1 LRYWESRTRF
11 QVGLL
16 SSEISADD
24 VKPLARRQ
32 AVLTLTRNKSE
43 IENTVME
50 IAGQIF
56 VKIIL

>member
-1 LRYWESRTRF
+1 MIARDF
-11 QVGLL
+11 QIMML
-16 SSEISADD
+16 
-24 VKPLARRQ
+24 KPPVLRQ
-32 AVLTLTRNKSE
+32 AALTFTRNKSE